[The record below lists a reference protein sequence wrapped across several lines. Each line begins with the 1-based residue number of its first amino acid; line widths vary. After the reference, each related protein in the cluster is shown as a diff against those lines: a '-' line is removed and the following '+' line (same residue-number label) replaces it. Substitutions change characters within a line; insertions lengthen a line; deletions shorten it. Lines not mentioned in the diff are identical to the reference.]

1 MPYGPLSHAEATER
15 LELPASTTIRFQHSS
30 EIMASKQLEGAE
42 LQAATHGLHA
52 PHCKMLFA
60 CPAGVALAPDKTML
74 LCFLSYID
82 KLNAR
87 IQVDQLDLQT
97 PKELKSLE
105 THLETRFIQSLHL
118 ANIFLQRRSP
128 RSVIR

>member
-1 MPYGPLSHAEATER
+1 
-15 LELPASTTIRFQHSS
+15 
-30 EIMASKQLEGAE
+30 
-42 LQAATHGLHA
+42 
-52 PHCKMLFA
+52 MLFA

-74 LCFLSYID
+74 LCFVSYID
-82 KLNAR
+82 KQNAR

>member
-30 EIMASKQLEGAE
+30 EIMASKQLEGAK

-82 KLNAR
+82 KQNAR

-105 THLETRFIQSLHL
+105 THLETPFIQSLHL

-128 RSVIR
+128 